1 VWASGQGR
9 GAESRLGLC
18 DHSPMSLQ
26 PGEAVDRFLVERML
40 GEGGMATVYLVEHN
54 LLGSQHALKVL
65 LPELVGDPRIR
76 ERFLAEGRIQ
86 AQLQHPN
93 VARVTDIV
101 AIEGLAALVMEY
113 VEGPTLGEL
122 IEQRGALPAAEILA
136 VFLPVLDAIAAAH
149 AKGILHRDLK
159 PSNIVI
165 GSDGSG
171 GVRPVVLDFGIARVS
186 DEADEGLKLK
196 QRTRDGAQIGTPAW
210 MSPEQV
216 RGRQDLDER
225 SDVFSLGAIL
235 YELATGSMAFEGDS
249 EFDTMN
255 NVVTGTWDGPIA
267 PIPGDERG
275 TISACISQALATDR
289 EDRFQ
294 SVDAFR
300 AALIEAAA
308 PLLDPTPTDELD
320 SITAVGD
327 PVTVSQPFAPAP
339 QRPLPPPAAQPAPPA
354 PTEPT
359 HSPRASMNRR
369 AVLAFVVLS
378 LVVLAAAGGWI
389 AIEKRATRVARQA
402 EEASR
407 EAANR
412 SLAMLENRQ
421 TDPAANADEALLGTA
436 LATAAKGVS
445 TSRTPEALSA
455 HALLKVL
462 HDGWHLRGRTW
473 DEDAFADVES
483 LTRGALGASSSV
495 EAELARAVLTARA
508 CRLLDA
514 ADPRQDGFCG
524 EAEQRFERLRPAV
537 AADKRAWLRVEHAWI
552 SVGFLSA
559 LAETAQGSGV
569 DPRRRA
575 LGARGVVTCDGVLDL
590 PKGTAVN
597 EGILPGACLT
607 AAGHAGDYAA
617 YYRYARR
624 LRADDEGP
632 DGKLLSSNVRL
643 IYESAGPTVCRDMKF
658 NKNNEYKRTMPASG
672 GADELFCGVI
682 GLYAL
687 DCPLQAAKFSLL
699 GKLLHNDAGL
709 AWAEPSTSFHFEDK
723 RSCYLSADVGD

>member
-1 VWASGQGR
+1 
-9 GAESRLGLC
+9 
-18 DHSPMSLQ
+18 MSLQ
-26 PGEAVDRFLVERML
+26 PGDAVDRFLVERML

-54 LLGSQHALKVL
+54 LLGSRHALKVL
-65 LPELVGDPRIR
+65 LPELVGNPRIR

-113 VEGPTLGEL
+113 VEGPTLSEL
-122 IEQRGALPAAEILA
+122 IATRGALPAGEILS

-165 GSDGSG
+165 GKDGSG
-171 GVRPVVLDFGIARVS
+171 GARPVVLDFGIARVG
-186 DEADEGLKLK
+186 DEADEGLKLNH
-196 QRTRDGAQIGTPAW
+196 RTRDGAQLGTPAW

-216 RGRQDLDER
+216 KGQQDLDER

-235 YELATGSMAFEGDS
+235 YELATGAVAFEGDS

-255 NVVTGTWDGPIA
+255 NVVSGTWDGPIA

-275 TISACISQALATDR
+275 TISTCISQALATDR

-294 SVDAFR
+294 SVEAFR

-327 PVTVSQPFAPAP
+327 PVTVSRPSAPAP
-339 QRPLPPPAAQPAPPA
+339 QRPVPPPVTPPRAPPPPPAVQATPPA
-354 PTEPT
+354 
-359 HSPRASMNRR
+359 SSSGRR
-369 AVLAFVVLS
+369 ALIAVAA
-378 LVVLAAAGGWI
+378 LVVVGVLLTGGWI
-389 AIEKRATRVARQA
+389 AMEKRATRAARQA
-402 EEASR
+402 EAASL
-407 EAANR
+407 EAASR

-421 TDPAANADEALLGTA
+421 TDPAANNDPALLATA

-445 TSRTPEALSA
+445 ASRTPEALSA

-495 EAELARAVLTARA
+495 EAELARAILTARA

-514 ADPRQDGFCG
+514 ADPRQPGFCD

-537 AADKRAWLRVEHAWI
+537 AADARAWLRVEHAWI

-559 LAETAQGSGV
+559 VAEAAQGAGQSARRKTLGDRAVLTCEGV
-569 DPRRRA
+569 M
-575 LGARGVVTCDGVLDL
+575 DL
-590 PKGTAVN
+590 PPGTGVN
-597 EGILPGACLT
+597 EGILPGSCLT
-607 AAGHAGDYAA
+607 AAGHAGDYGA
-617 YYRYARR
+617 YYKFARR
-624 LRADDEGP
+624 LREADEGP

-643 IYESAGPTVCRDMKF
+643 IYESAGPAVCRDMKF
-658 NKNNEYKRTMPASG
+658 DKKNEYKRTMPAGG
-672 GADELFCGVI
+672 GAHELFCGVV

-687 DCPLQAAKFSLL
+687 DCPLQAAKFSVL

>member
-1 VWASGQGR
+1 
-9 GAESRLGLC
+9 
-18 DHSPMSLQ
+18 
-26 PGEAVDRFLVERML
+26 ML

-54 LLGSQHALKVL
+54 LLGSRHALKVL
-65 LPELVGDPRIR
+65 LPELVGDARIR

-93 VARVTDIV
+93 IARVTDIV

-122 IEQRGALPAAEILA
+122 IEQRGALPAADILS

-149 AKGILHRDLK
+149 ARGILHRDLK

-165 GSDGSG
+165 GNDGAG

-186 DEADEGLKLK
+186 DEADEGLKLR

-235 YELATGSMAFEGDS
+235 YELATGSVAFEGDS

-255 NVVTGTWDGPIA
+255 NVVTGTWDGPVDS
-267 PIPGDERG
+267 IPGDERG
-275 TISACISQALATDR
+275 TIAGCISQALATDR
-289 EDRFQ
+289 DDRFQ
-294 SVDAFR
+294 SVEAFR

-327 PVTVSQPFAPAP
+327 PVTVSRPFAPTP
-339 QRPLPPPAAQPAPPA
+339 QRPVPPLAAQPPA
-354 PTEPT
+354 PAL
-359 HSPRASMNRR
+359 RAAQAATRSGGKRGLIGVGVL
-369 AVLAFVVLS
+369 ALVGVLAF
-378 LVVLAAAGGWI
+378 AGWI
-389 AIEKRATRVARQA
+389 ALDKRATRVARQA
-402 EEASR
+402 EAASR
-407 EAANR
+407 EAASR

-421 TDPAANADEALLGTA
+421 TDLAANNDEALLGTA
-436 LATAAKGVS
+436 LATAAKAVS

-495 EAELARAVLTARA
+495 EAELARSILSARA
-508 CRLLDA
+508 CRLLEPS
-514 ADPRQDGFCG
+514 DPRRTGFCD

-537 AADKRAWLRVEHAWI
+537 AADKRAWLRVEHAWM

-559 LAETAQGSGV
+559 LAETAQESGQTA
-569 DPRRRA
+569 RREVLAGRA
-575 LGARGVVTCDGVLDL
+575 VLTCDGVMKL
-590 PKGTAVN
+590 PAGTAVN

-617 YYRYARR
+617 YYRFARR
-624 LRADDEGP
+624 LREVDEGP

-643 IYESAGPTVCRDMKF
+643 IYESAGPEACRDMTFDK
-658 NKNNEYKRTMPASG
+658 KNEYKRTMPAGG
-672 GADELFCGVI
+672 GADELFCGVV

-687 DCPLQAAKFSLL
+687 DCPLQAAKSSLL

-723 RSCYLSADVGD
+723 RSCYLNADVGD